1 MDSWYSALFL
11 SPWMQVIAEVSEDLG
26 EARPAEFPALHS
38 FFRLFT
44 LCTDDFWLM
53 LHSLQCTDEKLMLL
67 HGPWNKG
74 HRILVT
80 YDSNVYII

>member
-1 MDSWYSALFL
+1 MDSWYIALFL

-44 LCTDDFWLM
+44 LCTDDFWK
-53 LHSLQCTDEKLMLL
+53 CTDEKLMLL

-74 HRILVT
+74 HRILAT
-80 YDSNVYII
+80 YDSNV